1 MDVLPKEERLS
12 LMRFV
17 CSFAWADFEIQDE
30 ERTFIAKLIR
40 ALELEPDE
48 KKLVDEWLKVPPMPE
63 EVDPTQIPRKHREI
77 FLETVKAVV
86 MADGVLDPDEEENLK
101 LFVELLSY

>member
-1 MDVLPKEERLS
+1 METLNTEDRLS

-30 ERTFIAKLIR
+30 ERSFIGKLISALDLQPAER
-40 ALELEPDE
+40 AQ
-48 KKLVDEWLKVPPMPE
+48 VDEWLKVPPMPE
-63 EVDPTQIPRKHREI
+63 EVDPTQIPRKHREV
-77 FLETVKAVV
+77 FLDTVKAVV
-86 MADGVLDPDEEENLK
+86 MSDGVLDPDEEENLK

>member
-1 MDVLPKEERLS
+1 METLNREDRLS

-30 ERTFIAKLIR
+30 ERTFIGKLIA
-40 ALELEPDE
+40 ALEMKPDE
-48 KKLVDEWLKVPPMPE
+48 KALVDEWLKVPPMPE
-63 EVDPTQIPRKHREI
+63 EVDPTQIPKKHREV
-77 FLETVKAVV
+77 FLDTVKAVV
-86 MADGVLDPDEEENLK
+86 MSDGVLDPDEEENLK

>member
-1 MDVLPKEERLS
+1 METLNKEDRLS

-30 ERTFIAKLIR
+30 ERTLIGKLIS
-40 ALELEPDE
+40 ALQMEPDE
-48 KKLVDEWLKVPPMPE
+48 KAQVAEWLKVPPMPE
-63 EVDPTQIPRKHREI
+63 EVDPTQIPRKHREV
-77 FLETVKAVV
+77 FLSTVKAVV

>member
-1 MDVLPKEERLS
+1 MDTLNREDRLS

-30 ERTFIAKLIR
+30 ERTFIGKLIN
-40 ALELEPDE
+40 ALELDPEE
-48 KKLVDEWLKVPPMPE
+48 KAQVVEWLKVPPMPE
-63 EVDPTQIPRKHREI
+63 EVDPTQIPRKHREV
-77 FLETVKAVV
+77 FLDTIKAVV
-86 MADGVLDPDEEENLK
+86 MSDGVLDPDEEENLK

>member
-1 MDVLPKEERLS
+1 MDSLPKEDRLS

-30 ERTFIAKLIR
+30 ERTFIGKLIA

-48 KKLVDEWLKVPPMPE
+48 KKLVAEWLKVPPRPE
-63 EVDPTQIPRKHREI
+63 EVDPTDVPRRHREL
-77 FLETVKAVV
+77 FLATVKAVV

-101 LFVELLSY
+101 LFTELLGG